1 MGTKKE
7 TNQTM
12 IRKLF
17 ITATVVLSFSVSSCQ
32 SQNIFKD
39 VLKQVTQPTS
49 GNLDIAAG
57 LKQALNQGIDKS
69 IAQVSVTDGFFK
81 NQAIKV
87 LLPAELQKVESK
99 MRAVGMGSLVDDGLK
114 LLNRAAEDASSKAK
128 PIFIGAV
135 KQMTFQDATT
145 ILMGEKN
152 AATQYLKKTTSS
164 PLYQAFSPVVK
175 GSLDS
180 VGATKLW
187 NQIITKYNKLPFVTR
202 VNPDLTDYV
211 TNKAMDGVFLM
222 VEKEELAIRKDPIN
236 RTTDLLKKVFARQ
249 DNM

>member
-1 MGTKKE
+1 MIKK
-7 TNQTM
+7 
-12 IRKLF
+12 LPL
-17 ITATVVLSFSVSSCQ
+17 ALLVVLSFSVSSCDAQ
-32 SQNIFKD
+32 KVFKD
-39 VLKQVTQPTS
+39 VLTQVATQQS
-49 GNLDIAAG
+49 GELDISAG
-57 LKQALNQGIDKS
+57 LKQALNQGVDKA
-69 IAQVSVTDGFFK
+69 IAQVSVTDGFLK

-87 LLPAELQKVESK
+87 LLPPELQQVESK

-128 PIFIGAV
+128 PIFVGAV
-135 KQMTFQDATT
+135 KQMTFQDATS

-152 AATQYLKKTTSS
+152 AATQYLKKTTST
-164 PLYQAFSPVVK
+164 PLYQAFSPVIK

-180 VGATKLW
+180 VGATKMW
-187 NQIITKYNKLPFVTR
+187 TQIITKYNKIPFVAK
-202 VNPDLTDYV
+202 VNPNLTDYV

-249 DNM
+249 DM

>member
-1 MGTKKE
+1 MIKKL
-7 TNQTM
+7 TLTLLV
-12 IRKLF
+12 I
-17 ITATVVLSFSVSSCQ
+17 VSFSVSSCEA
-32 SQNIFKD
+32 QNIFKD
-39 VLKQVTQPTS
+39 VLRKVGTQQSTS
-49 GNLDIAAG
+49 NLDIAAG
-57 LKQALNQGIDKS
+57 LKQALNQGVDKA

-87 LLPAELQKVESK
+87 LLPPELQQIESK
-99 MRAVGMGSLVDDGLK
+99 MRAIGMGSMVDNGLK

-128 PIFIGAV
+128 PIFVGAV
-135 KQMTFQDATT
+135 KQMTFQDATS

-152 AATQYLKKTTSS
+152 AATQYLKKTTST
-164 PLYQAFSPVVK
+164 PLYQAFSPVIK

-180 VGATKLW
+180 VGATKMW
-187 NQIITKYNKLPFVTR
+187 TQIISKYNKIPFITK

-249 DNM
+249 DSKY